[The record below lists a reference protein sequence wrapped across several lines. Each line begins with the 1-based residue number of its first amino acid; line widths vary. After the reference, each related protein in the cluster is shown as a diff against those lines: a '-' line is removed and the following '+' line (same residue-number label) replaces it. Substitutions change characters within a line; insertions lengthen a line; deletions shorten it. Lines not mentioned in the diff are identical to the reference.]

1 MKNPEAPARE
11 ARPEAKPPGAEEA
24 ARDVTRDARQFT
36 AAIRARVLPWVRCL
50 SLDQFEEAVA
60 ALESGGESGASGW
73 TAASLKAALDP
84 YYTDHE
90 RISLDPEARNLKHTH
105 VKPSE
110 DRKIWRVMQVLVD
123 PEEHN
128 DWQAEFEVDL
138 AASKAAEAPVMR
150 LIGIGPIGA

>member
-1 MKNPEAPARE
+1 MSKRLYEYQTELWLNDP
-11 ARPEAKPPGAEEA
+11 
-24 ARDVTRDARQFT
+24 V
-36 AAIRARVLPWVRCL
+36 
-50 SLDQFEEAVA
+50 
-60 ALESGGESGASGW
+60 GASGLPTAEQEQAR

-123 PEEHN
+123 PEGHN